1 MRHAEGF
8 LGRAIGS
15 FSADLLPAVL
25 QRFQGAGTAFEQACQ
40 AAAAGVAQAVAAGSF
55 AASPAAAL
63 EAWLPAFRATDI
75 CLQLLTRCGPSFP
88 TRGAADGSAGLAP
101 PAGSGEP
108 VSGAHAAQCL
118 HVTFQLAG
126 GWLQAVQAIAGA
138 SQQQGQQQGQPATPS
153 LAAAAAGG
161 GGGGGLSTMLL
172 AGSRLYKVAGSLTAT
187 WLSQLLAG
195 LVQGSADP
203 DAAAV
208 AQQLVQGLLST
219 AATLLQAVASPQ
231 LAGWQPLLHRAAVWA
246 AESLVSLSSIALSS
260 ALKPPPQ
267 LLEGIWR
274 SHETQASLKGW
285 EPASTG
291 TVRPLNEGA

>member
-15 FSADLLPAVL
+15 FSSDLLPAVL
-25 QRFQGAGTAFEQACQ
+25 LRFQGAGATFAQACQ
-40 AAAAGVAQAVAAGSF
+40 AAAAGVAQAVAGGSP

-63 EAWLPAFRATDI
+63 DGWLPAFRAMDI
-75 CLQLLTRCGPSFP
+75 CLRLLTRCGPSFP
-88 TRGAADGSAGLAP
+88 TRGAADSSAGLAP
-101 PAGSGEP
+101 PAGSGDP
-108 VSGAHAAQCL
+108 VTGAHAAQCL
-118 HVTFQLAG
+118 RATFQLAG
-126 GWLQAVQAIAGA
+126 GWLQAVQAIAAA

-161 GGGGGLSTMLL
+161 GGEGGGLPAMLL
-172 AGSRLYKVAGSLTAT
+172 AGSRLYKAAGSLTAT

-203 DAAAV
+203 DAGAV

-219 AATLLQAVASPQ
+219 AAALLQAVASPH

-246 AESLVSLSSIALSS
+246 AESLLSLSSIALSS
-260 ALKPPPQ
+260 ALKPPAQ
-267 LLEGIWR
+267 LLEGVWR
-274 SHETQASLKGW
+274 SQEVQVGPK
-285 EPASTG
+285 TG
-291 TVRPLNEGA
+291 QVLLFLSAPQV